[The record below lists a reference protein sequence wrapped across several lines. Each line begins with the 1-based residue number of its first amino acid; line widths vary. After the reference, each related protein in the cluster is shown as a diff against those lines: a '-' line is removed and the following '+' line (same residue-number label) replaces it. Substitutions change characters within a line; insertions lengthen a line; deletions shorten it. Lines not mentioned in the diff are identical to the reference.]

1 MRAGPPSRWARIQ
14 VPAWLCQASGHPAP
28 KPRFPPPPDGPR
40 QVVASGCP
48 PSSPRRSAPLHN
60 PAAQPEITVPTTLSL
75 CNRLPAVTYPLW
87 VPASGSL
94 PPTLGPQGQISYPE
108 APTPRKA
115 PPPHGAASR
124 MGPWAAGG
132 LCQPPFCPSAGRLLL
147 PALCL
152 QLEMRRQRAKGKGQ
166 ETPLQM
172 ERRWRGEQ
180 APCSAGLWE
189 QPAGTETAEEHPP
202 PRPRPWPGG
211 NAGTCRDISEDSPQP
226 AAQSAI
232 ITATVLGGLCPC
244 CRWGS

>member
-1 MRAGPPSRWARIQ
+1 MEAGVLCRVKPRPPSPPPPRRPVRAGPPSRWARIQ

-115 PPPHGAASR
+115 PPPLWRSLPDGSMGCRWPLPAS
-124 MGPWAAGG
+124 
-132 LCQPPFCPSAGRLLL
+132 LL
-147 PALCL
+147 PLGWEIASACPLL
-152 QLEMRRQRAKGKGQ
+152 AVGDEKAKGKGQ
-166 ETPLQM
+166 
-172 ERRWRGEQ
+172 
-180 APCSAGLWE
+180 
-189 QPAGTETAEEHPP
+189 
-202 PRPRPWPGG
+202 RPRNPPSDGETLERG
-211 NAGTCRDISEDSPQP
+211 ASPLLGRALGAAGRDRD
-226 AAQSAI
+226 
-232 ITATVLGGLCPC
+232 C
-244 CRWGS
+244 